1 MAAVGRVVSRWR
13 WWCEQEETGRGVE
26 SEEEKGGRGR
36 RRRARD
42 RGEEEEEEEE
52 RRAGPSWAAL
62 AERSICVVARHP
74 RTPTRMRERGR
85 DWKCL
90 RAAAAAA
97 EATRPAAS
105 GSSRA
110 GLDSEPAGQR
120 AGSRRAVGEW
130 VSG

>member
-1 MAAVGRVVSRWR
+1 MGVVVRMVGDRQRVGKR
-13 WWCEQEETGRGVE
+13 EEGRE
-26 SEEEKGGRGR
+26 REEDEEEGARQRRG
-36 RRRARD
+36 
-42 RGEEEEEEEE
+42 EEEEEE

-120 AGSRRAVGEW
+120 AGSRREWASGW